1 MQKAVAFGRI
11 IFDDILPKFQL
22 SHSDLKHV
30 RLVHCLGFATSCVV
44 SMFSSFLVSCLWSKV
59 LDNMQVPPR
68 KFDEWISKTTPFLR
82 GDTFSKASC
91 LVSILVYPFLWTAAG
106 HFGKISCLKEAIF
119 YTIFY
124 LRATALPRPPFHPAI
139 RLLTRSDWTWTDWQ
153 SHCCMQRKVFAGH
166 RPFCGAPWQGC
177 LLALHGKM
185 ATILGFHSQPWQSQ
199 GFSMAGFAQQ
209 PSLLQTIWHADWP
222 SLNQSHKSSQM
233 GKKRQVPG
241 HPVQKAEASR
251 WEDDDQPGP
260 PEWEHLASWAAEF
273 WIGDDPR
280 EKIE

>member
-1 MQKAVAFGRI
+1 MQKNVAFGRI
-11 IFDDILPKFQL
+11 IFDDIWAKFQF
-22 SHSDLKHV
+22 SHSDLKYV
-30 RLVHCLGFATSCVV
+30 RLVHCLGFARSCVV
-44 SMFSSFLVSCLWSKV
+44 SMFSSFLVSCHWSKV
-59 LDNMQVPPR
+59 LNNMQVKHR
-68 KFDEWISKTTPFLR
+68 KCDEWISKMTPFLR
-82 GDTFSKASC
+82 GDTFYRVWY
-91 LVSILVYPFLWTAAG
+91 LFWSIPFFELLQVI
-106 HFGKISCLKEAIF
+106 FGKMSCLKETIF

-139 RLLTRSDWTWTDWQ
+139 RLLGRSDWTWTDWQ

-185 ATILGFHSQPWQSQ
+185 STILGFHSQPWQGQ
-199 GFSMAGFAQQ
+199 GFSMAGFAKQQ
-209 PSLLQTIWHADWP
+209 SLLPTIWHADWP